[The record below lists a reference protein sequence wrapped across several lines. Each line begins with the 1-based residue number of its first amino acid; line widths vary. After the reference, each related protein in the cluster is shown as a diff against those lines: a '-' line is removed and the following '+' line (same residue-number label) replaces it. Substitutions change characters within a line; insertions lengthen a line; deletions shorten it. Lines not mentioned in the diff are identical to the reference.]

1 MKPPTRSCQPAPSDR
16 QDQAVQDLCAR
27 ALRGGQQAS
36 PTSGCPLRWNKPCS
50 SASRLEFFHQG
61 LWLQGKGC
69 AQGPHTCR
77 LGRSRCR
84 GRPQPTRRA
93 GSRPPGLGAGSGRRA
108 ASACLPRAEGV
119 TRVHTALRLTNAGS
133 ERVSRGKG

>member
-93 GSRPPGLGAGSGRRA
+93 GEPASGTRRGFRS
-108 ASACLPRAEGV
+108 AS
-119 TRVHTALRLTNAGS
+119 S
-133 ERVSRGKG
+133 ERLPPSRRRSDSSSHCLAPNKRRKRARV